1 MTRSIERTAEAAPKG
16 GVTRK
21 GLSIGKVGVIGG
33 AIIGV
38 SAVAPAYTLTSGLGP
53 VVAEVGLQVPA
64 VLLIGFVPM
73 LFVLFGYR
81 ELNAAMPDSGTSF
94 TWATRAFGPWIG
106 WMAGWGLVAST
117 ILVLSN
123 LAAVAV
129 DFLFILLAQVT
140 GDDSLADLTG
150 ILWLNLLITGLFVA
164 GAAWISYRGVDATK
178 KVQIGL
184 VVFQVGA
191 LVWYAI
197 AAFVAVGQGNG
208 FDPQPVTADWFNPL
222 AASSLSAMSA
232 GVSLAIFLFW
242 GWDTV
247 VTMNEEAKDPKRT
260 PGRAAIVTIVV
271 TMALYLLVT
280 IATLAYAGVGETGLG
295 AGNPENQESIFAV
308 LAEPIMGPFAILISI
323 AILLSSAASLQS
335 TMISPSRTILAMGH
349 YGAMPRTFSTVSPR
363 FRSPSV
369 ATLASAITAMALYAV
384 MKVLSENALWDTISA
399 LGMMVCFYYGITGL
413 AAVWFFRRS
422 WFRSVRSALTRLVLP
437 LLGGV
442 ALLALFCKTAIDSI
456 DPAYGSGSAI
466 FATRWDADGMAQD
479 GVGLV
484 FVASIGIL
492 VLGVVLMLLQARRAP
507 AFFRGEVLPVA
518 VDDPEAPDTAVLDA
532 HHDGTAAADDE
543 PIARV

>member
-1 MTRSIERTAEAAPKG
+1 MTTIEQQSGAAQR
-16 GVTRK
+16 GVSRK
-21 GLSIGKVGVIGG
+21 GLGVGKVGAIGG

-94 TWATRAFGPWIG
+94 TWATRAFGPWLG

-129 DFLFILLAQVT
+129 DFLFILLAQIT
-140 GDDSLADLTG
+140 GDESLADLTRV
-150 ILWLNLLITGLFVA
+150 LWLNLLCTGLFVA
-164 GAAWISYRGVDATK
+164 GAAWISYRGVEATK

-184 VVFQVGA
+184 VIFQLGA
-191 LVWYAI
+191 LGWYVV
-197 AAFVAVGQGNG
+197 AALVAVANGDG
-208 FDPQPVTADWFNPL
+208 FDPQQVDASWFDPF
-222 AASSLSAMSA
+222 AASSLSALSA

-260 PGRAAIVTIVV
+260 PGRAAIATIVI
-271 TMALYLLVT
+271 TMAVYLFVT

-308 LAEPIMGPFAILISI
+308 LSAPIMGPFAILVSI

-349 YGAMPRTFSTVSPR
+349 YGAMPGAFRTVSPR

-369 ATLASAITAMALYAV
+369 ATLASAIVAMALYAV
-384 MKVLSENALWDTISA
+384 MRVLSENALWDTISA

-413 AAVWFFRRS
+413 AAAWYFRRS
-422 WFRSVRSALTRLVLP
+422 WRSGVRRALSRIVLP
-437 LLGGV
+437 LLGGL
-442 ALLALFCKTAIDSI
+442 ALLALFCKTAVDSI
-456 DPAYGSGSAI
+456 DPAFGSGSAL
-466 FATRWDADGMAQD
+466 FATSYDADGMAQD
-479 GVGLV
+479 GIGLV
-484 FVASIGIL
+484 FVASVGIL
-492 VLGVVLMLLQARRAP
+492 LLGVVLMLVQAARHP

-518 VDDPEAPDTAVLDA
+518 VDDPD
-532 HHDGTAAADDE
+532 AADDDLAHDE
-543 PIARV
+543 GAHDEGAATAERN

>member
-1 MTRSIERTAEAAPKG
+1 MTTIEQQSGAAQR
-16 GVTRK
+16 GVSRK
-21 GLSIGKVGVIGG
+21 GLGVGKVGAIGG

-94 TWATRAFGPWIG
+94 TWATRAFGPWLG

-129 DFLFILLAQVT
+129 DFLFILLAQIT
-140 GDDSLADLTG
+140 GDESLADLTRV
-150 ILWLNLLITGLFVA
+150 LWLNLLCTGLFVA
-164 GAAWISYRGVDATK
+164 GAAWISYRGVEATK

-184 VVFQVGA
+184 VIFQLGA
-191 LVWYAI
+191 LGWYVV
-197 AAFVAVGQGNG
+197 AALVAVANGDG
-208 FDPQPVTADWFNPL
+208 FDPQQVSASWFDPF
-222 AASSLSAMSA
+222 AASSLSALSA

-260 PGRAAIVTIVV
+260 PGRAAIATIVI
-271 TMALYLLVT
+271 TMAVYLFVT

-308 LAEPIMGPFAILISI
+308 LSAPIMGPFAILVSI

-349 YGAMPRTFSTVSPR
+349 YGAMPSAFSTVSPR

-369 ATLASAITAMALYAV
+369 ATLASAIVAMALYAV
-384 MKVLSENALWDTISA
+384 MRVLSENALWDTISA

-413 AAVWFFRRS
+413 AAAWYFRRS
-422 WFRSVRSALTRLVLP
+422 WRSGVRRALSRIVLP
-437 LLGGV
+437 LLGGL
-442 ALLALFCKTAIDSI
+442 ALLALFCKTAVDSI
-456 DPAYGSGSAI
+456 DPAFGSGSAL
-466 FATRWDADGMAQD
+466 FATSYDADGRAQD
-479 GVGLV
+479 GIGLV
-484 FVASIGIL
+484 FVASVGIL
-492 VLGVVLMLLQARRAP
+492 LLGVVLMLVQAARHP

-518 VDDPEAPDTAVLDA
+518 VDDPD
-532 HHDGTAAADDE
+532 AADDE
-543 PIARV
+543 DGELVRAQGSARADRA